1 MDIGAKIKRI
11 RLSNQLTLEELANRS
26 ELTKGFLSQL
36 ERDLTSPSVATLEN
50 ILEALGTNLK
60 DFFSEDEDEQI
71 VFSKDDFFEN
81 IQDDYKISY
90 IIPNAQKNEM
100 EPILIELKKGKKS
113 MEIDPHDGEEFGYV
127 IHGKITLM
135 NGDEEY
141 EVKKGETF
149 YLKGNLPHY
158 IVNKHDT
165 LAKVIG
171 VSTPPIFY
179 KGRKTMEEKVLIKFR
194 NIVKEF
200 DGTIVLKGINLDIYE
215 NEFVTLLGPSGCGKT
230 TLLRILGGFLE
241 ADEGVVIFDD
251 EDIKELP
258 PYKRELNTVFQKY
271 ALFPHMNVYDNIAF
285 GLKIKK
291 MSKDVIDQKV
301 MRMLKL
307 IGLEGFENKN
317 VTTLSGGQQQRI
329 AIARALV
336 NEPKVL
342 LLDEPLG
349 ALDLK
354 LRKEMQYEL
363 KRIQQEVGITFIYV
377 THDQEEALT
386 MSDKIV
392 IMKGGEIQ
400 QVGTPQEIYNEP
412 VNKYVANFIGESNV
426 ISGVMIEDY
435 KVKFDDQIFDC
446 VDFGFKPNEKVD
458 VVLRPEDIDIVPLEQ
473 GKITGEVLSVLFKG
487 VWNEAMV
494 ETVPGTTVKV
504 NMNVIKNHDV
514 ESEYSDERISANDFY
529 VDIEE
534 VASLDDNDLIARADA
549 QAWKESDDS
558 YISISK
564 IEHNLKEEL
573 GEYTVTFQTSSGLS
587 VSRKIIVVD
596 QKYVKNEMIL

>member
-1 MDIGAKIKRI
+1 
-11 RLSNQLTLEELANRS
+11 
-26 ELTKGFLSQL
+26 
-36 ERDLTSPSVATLEN
+36 
-50 ILEALGTNLK
+50 
-60 DFFSEDEDEQI
+60 
-71 VFSKDDFFEN
+71 
-81 IQDDYKISY
+81 
-90 IIPNAQKNEM
+90 
-100 EPILIELKKGKKS
+100 
-113 MEIDPHDGEEFGYV
+113 
-127 IHGKITLM
+127 
-135 NGDEEY
+135 
-141 EVKKGETF
+141 
-149 YLKGNLPHY
+149 
-158 IVNKHDT
+158 
-165 LAKVIG
+165 
-171 VSTPPIFY
+171 
-179 KGRKTMEEKVLIKFR
+179 
-194 NIVKEF
+194 
-200 DGTIVLKGINLDIYE
+200 
-215 NEFVTLLGPSGCGKT
+215 
-230 TLLRILGGFLE
+230 
-241 ADEGVVIFDD
+241 
-251 EDIKELP
+251 
-258 PYKRELNTVFQKY
+258 Y

-285 GLKIKK
+285 VLKIKK

-573 GEYTVTFQTSSGLS
+573 GEYTVTFQTSWFIYKEKSLLLT
-587 VSRKIIVVD
+587 
-596 QKYVKNEMIL
+596 KNM

>member
-1 MDIGAKIKRI
+1 
-11 RLSNQLTLEELANRS
+11 
-26 ELTKGFLSQL
+26 
-36 ERDLTSPSVATLEN
+36 
-50 ILEALGTNLK
+50 
-60 DFFSEDEDEQI
+60 
-71 VFSKDDFFEN
+71 
-81 IQDDYKISY
+81 
-90 IIPNAQKNEM
+90 
-100 EPILIELKKGKKS
+100 
-113 MEIDPHDGEEFGYV
+113 
-127 IHGKITLM
+127 
-135 NGDEEY
+135 
-141 EVKKGETF
+141 
-149 YLKGNLPHY
+149 
-158 IVNKHDT
+158 
-165 LAKVIG
+165 
-171 VSTPPIFY
+171 
-179 KGRKTMEEKVLIKFR
+179 
-194 NIVKEF
+194 
-200 DGTIVLKGINLDIYE
+200 
-215 NEFVTLLGPSGCGKT
+215 
-230 TLLRILGGFLE
+230 
-241 ADEGVVIFDD
+241 
-251 EDIKELP
+251 
-258 PYKRELNTVFQKY
+258 
-271 ALFPHMNVYDNIAF
+271 MNVYDNIAF

-446 VDFGFKPNEKVD
+446 VDFGFKPNE
-458 VVLRPEDIDIVPLEQ
+458 
-473 GKITGEVLSVLFKG
+473 S
-487 VWNEAMV
+487 
-494 ETVPGTTVKV
+494 
-504 NMNVIKNHDV
+504 
-514 ESEYSDERISANDFY
+514 
-529 VDIEE
+529 
-534 VASLDDNDLIARADA
+534 
-549 QAWKESDDS
+549 
-558 YISISK
+558 
-564 IEHNLKEEL
+564 
-573 GEYTVTFQTSSGLS
+573 
-587 VSRKIIVVD
+587 
-596 QKYVKNEMIL
+596 